1 MNELKAFPSPSSA
14 PRIVTVLVAAMG
26 GEGGGVLADWLISAA
41 EAQDFPVQSTS
52 VPGVAQRTGATNYYI
67 EIYPVPSAQLDG
79 ARPVFSLTPNPGD
92 VDIVAASE
100 LVEAGRVLQGGF
112 VHPRRTTLVASLHR
126 EYAVSEKTAMGDG
139 RYDGQRVTDA
149 ARRLAQRTFL
159 FDMRA
164 LAWRNGTVIN
174 TVMFG
179 AMAGS
184 GAIPFSREACEQAI
198 RASGKAVEASLKGF
212 AAGYDHVT
220 GAPPRSPSRPCP
232 PGAHAALACAHP
244 RLAGAAARTVRTR
257 RATGCRL
264 PGRPLRRPLFMDRI
278 DAVCAA
284 EQAWAGDFP
293 VTRETARY
301 LALWMSYEDVIRV
314 ADLKTRGDR
323 LQRVRDEVG
332 ARQGEPLRLT
342 EYLKPGLDEVC
353 SLLPTRAADWLRK
366 RLAHK
371 AHKLSVGLHMRTDTV
386 RGFAMLCVLRSL
398 RPLRRRTSR
407 YAFEQAMIERWLDA
421 VRRTLALSPRL
432 AFELALCGNLVK
444 GYGETSE
451 RGHRN
456 LGAVLDDMHGLLH
469 GATNHTATHDTASLD
484 AAAARVRSA
493 REAALADPEGRTLA
507 RALGLPPPQV
517 RSHPI
522 HIVRRKPAR

>member
-1 MNELKAFPSPSSA
+1 MSGTTTHTEGAP

-41 EAQDFPVQSTS
+41 SACGFPVQSTS

-67 EIYPVPSAQLDG
+67 EIYPVPAARLGS

-100 LVEAGRVLQGGF
+100 LVEAGRMLQGGF
-112 VHPRRTTLVASLHR
+112 VHPQRTTLVASTHR
-126 EYAVSEKTAMGDG
+126 EYAVVEKSAMGDG
-139 RYDGQRVTDA
+139 RYDGQRVIDA
-149 ARRLAQRTFL
+149 ATALAQRSFL

-184 GAIPFSREACEQAI
+184 GAIPFSRETCEQAI

-212 AAGYDHVT
+212 AAGFDHVT
-220 GAPPRSPSRPCP
+220 GVAVAAPAGGAGARPAVP
-232 PGAHAALACAHP
+232 DHARIAALPEPLRA
-244 RLAGAAARTVRTR
+244 LAGHGLQQVSDYQDARYGELYMQRVESVL
-257 RATGCRL
+257 AL
-264 PGRPLRRPLFMDRI
+264 
-278 DAVCAA
+278 
-284 EQAWAGDFP
+284 EQPFGGDLP

-314 ADLKTRGDR
+314 ADLKTREER

-332 ARQGEPLRLT
+332 ARSGEPLRLT

-353 SLLPTRAADWLRK
+353 SLLPPGASAWLRK

-371 AHKLSVGLHMRTDTV
+371 AHRLNVGLHMRTDTV
-386 RGFAMLCVLRSL
+386 WGFAMLCALRSL
-398 RPLRRRTSR
+398 RVIRRSSAR
-407 YAFEQAMIERWLDA
+407 YAAEQEMIKRWLDT
-421 VRRTLALSPRL
+421 VRRALAMSPRL
-432 AFELALCGNLVK
+432 AYEIALCGNLVK

-456 LGAVLDDMHGLLH
+456 LGAVLDDMQAAL
-469 GATNHTATHDTASLD
+469 AKAVRD
-484 AAAARVRSA
+484 ADALEQAAARVRAA

-507 RALGLPPPQV
+507 RALGLPAPAPRV
-517 RSHPI
+517 HPI

>member
-1 MNELKAFPSPSSA
+1 MNDRTTLPTAA
-14 PRIVTVLVAAMG
+14 NPRIVTVLVAAMG

-41 EAQDFPVQSTS
+41 EAHDFPVQSTS

-67 EIYPVPSAQLDG
+67 EIYPVPSAQLGG

-126 EYAVSEKTAMGDG
+126 EYAVSEKSAMGDG
-139 RYDGQRVTDA
+139 RYDGQRVTEA
-149 ARRLAQRTFL
+149 AQRLAQRTFL
-159 FDMRA
+159 FDMRT

-184 GAIPFSREACEQAI
+184 GAMPFSREACEQAI

-220 GAPPRSPSRPCP
+220 GTAAAP
-232 PGAHAALACAHP
+232 PGAAAEVPTAPVPPLHP
-244 RLAGAAARTVRTR
+244 RAQA
-257 RATGCRL
+257 L
-264 PGRPLRRPLFMDRI
+264 PAPLRELADHGLCQVADYQDARYADLYMDRVE
-278 DAVCAA
+278 AVCRA

-323 LQRVRDEVG
+323 LQRVRAEVG
-332 ARQGEPLRLT
+332 ARHGEPLRLT

-353 SLLPTRAADWLRK
+353 SLLPPRAAAWLRR

-386 RGFAMLCVLRSL
+386 RGFAMLCALRSL

-407 YAFEQAMIERWLDA
+407 YAFEQAMIERWLAA
-421 VRRTLALSPRL
+421 VQRTLALSPRL

-456 LGAVLDDMHGLLH
+456 LAAVLDDMGGLL
-469 GATNHTATHDTASLD
+469 GPATPEDAALD

-507 RALGLPPPQV
+507 RALGLPPPQAK
-517 RSHPI
+517 SHPI